1 MDFIINNWM
10 LIAVALSSGG
20 LLVFPIVRDAMGADL
35 TPNQAVLLINR
46 EKAVVVD
53 VCSAEEYAQGH
64 VGQAKHIPL
73 ADLGAKLP
81 DSVKNK
87 DLPVIFVC
95 QSGGR
100 SARAARVAKGLGY
113 AQAQSLGGGLNA
125 WKQAGLPLNKVSN

>member
-35 TPNQAVLLINR
+35 TPTQAVHLINR

-73 ADLGAKLP
+73 ADLAAKLP

-100 SARAARVAKGLGY
+100 SASAARVAKGLGY
-113 AQAQSLGGGLNA
+113 AKAQSLGGGLNA
-125 WKQAGLPLNKVSN
+125 WKQAGLPLNKASN